1 MSTLFN
7 YPKFKAFDTNGN
19 FLIGG
24 KLWTYQ
30 TGTQSLKATFHDKD
44 LAQPHTNPIILDSN
58 GEATIYFSSDGIL
71 YDLILTD
78 ANDVQLWTMDS
89 IGGIGNVNTSG
100 TVVANEVALFYD
112 SSGSVIKG
120 GLGDTGLIGILELE
134 NGITLS
140 DDSGADRLYVKI
152 GDAGAAD
159 LTVDD
164 IDCND
169 IHATGNIDVDG
180 TATVDGII
188 TFGSDAVILTT
199 EDNETAA
206 VKNAGDTDYAYLRC
220 KNIITGDVG
229 HDDYSLLYNGRTD
242 TVIATSGYI
251 DGTMNGRIDADIG
264 MLAIGYYT
272 ITFTNF
278 NPLTD
283 GIISILVYGDTDVG
297 EEVVL
302 KGQDPEIDF
311 VFNGTLIDE
320 RGTYPIARTYISY
333 GPALTHGSYS
343 LSGITSDSISFSTS
357 YPSTTLTF
365 GSYDGGATWEGPPN
379 FPTGMALGASY
390 VNWISVYVKKILHT

>member
-134 NGITLS
+134 NGVTLS
-140 DDSGADRLYVKI
+140 DNAAGDRLYAKI

-169 IHATGNIDVDG
+169 IHATGTAIVDS
-180 TATVDGII
+180 TI
-188 TFGSDAVILTT
+188 TFGAHDVILTT

-206 VKNAGDTDYAYLRC
+206 IKNAGNTDYAYLHC
-220 KNIITGDVG
+220 KNIIIDNIGT
-229 HDDYSLLYNGRTD
+229 DDYSLLYNGRTE
-242 TVIATSGYI
+242 TVIAESGYI
-251 DGTMNGRIDADIG
+251 TAALTKQSEGTYR
-264 MLAIGYYT
+264 L
-272 ITFTNF
+272 TFTDF

-283 GIISILVYGDTDVG
+283 GVVSIEAWGTEDLGD
-297 EEVVL
+297 EVSL
-302 KGQDPEIDF
+302 PDAAFGDPY
-311 VFNGTLIDE
+311 VFNGTQVAEAANI
-320 RGTYPIARTYISY
+320 RTYFSY
-333 GPALTHGSYS
+333 IAVPTSKFSHQIVD
-343 LSGITSDSISFSTS
+343 ITSTYIEFTTYFSVKVFSFLTADAGGTWDNVLPVDPWTDDPDPVDSI
-357 YPSTTLTF
+357 
-365 GSYDGGATWEGPPN
+365 
-379 FPTGMALGASY
+379 AS
-390 VNWISVYVKKILHT
+390 VDWISIHVKKI